1 MLHSIRSFPR
11 PYFRLHETELTDGR
25 IGQNI
30 VATYIGVAV
39 YVVCYL
45 GWWAYEYFWLKK
57 RQHFVPL
64 KEVDLDTDAVWPHG
78 EGLRIR
84 QEEQEAREKRDAQ
97 DLADG
102 KRFRVWARQV
112 SRYVG

>member
-1 MLHSIRSFPR
+1 MS
-11 PYFRLHETELTDGR
+11 
-25 IGQNI
+25 QNV
-30 VATYIGVAV
+30 VATYIGVGLYAL
-39 YVVCYL
+39 CYAGYTL
-45 GWWAYEYFWLKK
+45 YERLWLKQ
-57 RQHFVPL
+57 RTHMVPL
-64 KEVDLDTDAVWPHG
+64 LSVDLDTDAVWPHG